1 MTDTPEEIVETWT
14 DEEVNTL
21 FDQMQWSV
29 DAINELIDG
38 TREMASD
45 QDRDDAIQRNL
56 DHLTQGQEK
65 AWYTDDSR
73 DKSAI
78 TSAVTAAQTHL
89 G

>member
-14 DEEVNTL
+14 DDEVNTL

-38 TREMASD
+38 TRVMASD
-45 QDRDDAIQRNL
+45 EDRDDAIQRNL

-65 AWYTDDSR
+65 AWYTGDSR

-89 G
+89 A